1 MLATF
6 LLFFLLLIFPLLF
19 FIPFSLQMTVDEV
32 DMDDSFHGLMKG
44 LNLDS
49 QFGAYETEFTALD
62 FPALSALKVDLE
74 AQLGILFNLLHN
86 KYGVDMQ
93 TPLVCDGFPRSDID
107 VVSVRLIRVK
117 IIRVR
122 NDHKRVL
129 LELEQKMIAHFQ
141 LQRAGGDNTMMLD
154 VVQVAEMPISLPT
167 NVPFALIQ
175 EVASGSPAEASG
187 LRNNDKLVRFGDVTA
202 TNHNRL
208 QAIPSRVKANV
219 PVAVEVVRDDEMV
232 ELTLTPRVWA
242 GRGVL
247 GCRLVPI

>member
-1 MLATF
+1 
-6 LLFFLLLIFPLLF
+6 
-19 FIPFSLQMTVDEV
+19 MTVDEV
-32 DMDDSFHGLMKG
+32 DVDDSFHGLMKD
-44 LNLDS
+44 LNLES
-49 QFGAYETEFTALD
+49 RFGAYDTEFTALD

-74 AQLGILFNLLHN
+74 AQLGILFDLLHN

-93 TPLVCDGFPRSDID
+93 TPLVRDGFPRSDID

-141 LQRAGGDNTMMLD
+141 LQTTSGADTIVVDVQDSLD
-154 VVQVAEMPISLPT
+154 KPTSPLT

-175 EVASGSPAEASG
+175 EVAYGSPAEACG
-187 LRNNDKLVRFGDVTA
+187 LRNNDKLVRFDDVTV

-208 QAIPSRVKANV
+208 QAIPSRVKADV
-219 PVAVEVVRDDEMV
+219 PVTVEVVRDDDLV